1 MPKWRDATC
10 ESVLKQINQTS
21 LLVKKYPKSQYLK
34 TQLLGAS
41 KQYKKLLKSKQKLY
55 LNKMFDDLDNL
66 KNKNPRGYMNIVKS
80 LRSGSFDKNIS
91 DDSSFVPP
99 SEWHF
104 HFKNL
109 LGPPVPPDSDKS
121 LSDYIEEN
129 CDSTSSELD
138 PKITRAE
145 FLQSV
150 STLDNNKAT
159 SFDKIS
165 NEMLKASKLIL
176 AEPILSVFNSV
187 LENSL
192 YPTQWSLDI
201 LTPLHTKK

>member
-1 MPKWRDATC
+1 MTLIIW
-10 ESVLKQINQTS
+10 
-21 LLVKKYPKSQYLK
+21 K
-34 TQLLGAS
+34 T
-41 KQYKKLLKSKQKLY
+41 KI
-55 LNKMFDDLDNL
+55 
-66 KNKNPRGYMNIVKS
+66 P
-80 LRSGSFDKNIS
+80 GSFDKNIS
-91 DDSSFVPP
+91 DDSSYVPP
-99 SEWHF
+99 SEWHS

-109 LGPPVPPDSDKS
+109 LGPPVPPDSDKA

-129 CDSTSSELD
+129 CDNLSSELD

-159 SFDKIS
+159 SFDQIS
-165 NEMLKASKLIL
+165 NEMLKSSKLIL
-176 AEPILSVFNSV
+176 SDPILSVFNSV

-201 LTPLHTKK
+201 LTPLHKIWPQQF